1 MRGSLLFVADSGV
14 LSSRHIYNAWES
26 IFAVFGRS
34 KQHAGSSSDHLCKPD
49 LAG

>member
-1 MRGSLLFVADSGV
+1 MFVADGGV
-14 LSSRHIYNAWES
+14 LSGRHIYNAWES

-34 KQHAGSSSDHLCKPD
+34 KQHAGSSSDHLREPD